1 LFLCQK
7 LKLLILT
14 YSTHCS
20 CYRWIVPNL
29 EIDDQQAVQEI
40 MTRGNVKIQYHEYD
54 WRINKMEFGE
64 KNN

>member
-20 CYRWIVPNL
+20 RYRWIVPNL